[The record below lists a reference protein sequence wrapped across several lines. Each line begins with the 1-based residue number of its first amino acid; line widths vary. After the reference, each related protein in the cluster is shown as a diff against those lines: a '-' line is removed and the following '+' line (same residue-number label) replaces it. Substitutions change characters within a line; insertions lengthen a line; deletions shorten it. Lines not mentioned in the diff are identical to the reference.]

1 MKTYDFSVTYEY
13 VQPYLPTKRSRKIRY
28 AIQTDTTHVSV
39 PIVGESEFPVVIRTK
54 FEDDNRYMWMALG
67 NGNIHEIH
75 GYHNQLYYP
84 YLGKDCNSNASIL
97 KTDIPDQF
105 WNSFNAR
112 LRWDDEEAS
121 DTKPISDASVLLT
134 DTDNRINVWYQSA
147 LHKAAEKRVQSLF
160 ASFLLFQDKV
170 WKAGVE
176 PYARVKYFS
185 DCILCDWLCPSN
197 NTISS
202 SIWTHCYRVDQ
213 INRIA
218 ETETA
223 FRKAYAQ
230 THNIGR
236 KYPKDPTEIQKIFL
250 DSIETL
256 PGFSAY
262 LHLGI
267 DNREEQDQRYVF
279 DIQKAESVFKLP
291 SEGQYTYQIL
301 WDYFGDY
308 LCEIHANNEDEAIGK
323 FLKNHPNFSYQNI
336 VGIRS

>member
-39 PIVGESEFPVVIRTK
+39 PIVG
-54 FEDDNRYMWMALG
+54 
-67 NGNIHEIH
+67 
-75 GYHNQLYYP
+75 
-84 YLGKDCNSNASIL
+84 
-97 KTDIPDQF
+97 
-105 WNSFNAR
+105 
-112 LRWDDEEAS
+112 
-121 DTKPISDASVLLT
+121 
-134 DTDNRINVWYQSA
+134 
-147 LHKAAEKRVQSLF
+147 
-160 ASFLLFQDKV
+160 
-170 WKAGVE
+170 
-176 PYARVKYFS
+176 
-185 DCILCDWLCPSN
+185 DWLCPSN

-250 DSIETL
+250 DSIESL

-291 SEGQYTYQIL
+291 SEGQYTIIL
-301 WDYFGDY
+301 
-308 LCEIHANNEDEAIGK
+308 EITFAKSTPTAK
-323 FLKNHPNFSYQNI
+323 TKRLKKKKKIIPISRI
-336 VGIRS
+336 KI